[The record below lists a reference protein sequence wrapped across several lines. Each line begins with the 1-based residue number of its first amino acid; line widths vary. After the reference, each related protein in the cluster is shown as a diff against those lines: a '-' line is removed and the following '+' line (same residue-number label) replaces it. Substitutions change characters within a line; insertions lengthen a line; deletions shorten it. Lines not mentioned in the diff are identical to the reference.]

1 MNMDGWKIISV
12 DDACTITDCQHKTAP
27 IVEYI
32 TPYKMLRTSNIR
44 NGKIDTINVNYVT
57 EETYKA
63 WSVRGELNINDVI
76 LTREAPMGE
85 VGIIPSEERF
95 FLGQRMLQLKAN
107 QKLIQPK
114 YLYFS
119 LLSSYFQKQLAPLK
133 GNGSI
138 VANIRIP
145 ELKKMRLLIPSK
157 EEEQQKIASI
167 LSTWDKAIEL
177 KDKLIEQ
184 KKGQKKG
191 LMQKLLTGQIRWNDR
206 EKYTEEELQ
215 ERLAMISRG
224 EVPEGYKDTKAGI
237 LPEEWMATKLKKIS
251 KRVQRKN
258 EGKADKPVLTISS
271 LSGFLN
277 QSDRFSKV
285 IAGENLSK
293 YTLIK
298 KNEFAYNKG
307 NSKTYPCGCVFRL
320 DDYEEALVPNVYYS
334 FQIVEGDTEFY
345 KHYFASG
352 KLNRHL
358 GKVINT
364 GVRNDGLLNLDVND
378 FFNIPVVCPPK
389 HEQAKIAEIL
399 TNAIKEI
406 DYLEREVAS
415 IKEQKKGLMQLL
427 LTGRVRVKV

>member
-1 MNMDGWKIISV
+1 MDGWKIISV

-85 VGIIPSEERF
+85 VGIIRSEERF

-114 YLYFS
+114 YLYLS

-177 KDKLIEQ
+177 KEKLIEQ
-184 KKGQKKG
+184 KKKQKKG
-191 LMQKLLTGQIRWNDR
+191 LMQKLLTGNG
-206 EKYTEEELQ
+206 
-215 ERLAMISRG
+215 RLPGYEG
-224 EVPEGYKDTKAGI
+224 EWKKD
-237 LPEEWMATKLKKIS
+237 KLKKLCDKIMDGTHSTPKYVDSGIPFYSVENVTRKDFENSKYITQEEHEAIS
-251 KRVQRKN
+251 SRCKVERNDILITRIGSIGDAVLVDWDHESSIYVSLALLKTKDKIMPEFLVQYMGTDIFKREILSKSLTTAIPQKINLGDLGEVNISYPYDVREQSAIVDFLS
-258 EGKADKPVLTISS
+258 KAD
-271 LSGFLN
+271 
-277 QSDRFSKV
+277 
-285 IAGENLSK
+285 
-293 YTLIK
+293 
-298 KNEFAYNKG
+298 
-307 NSKTYPCGCVFRL
+307 
-320 DDYEEALVPNVYYS
+320 EEIYL
-334 FQIVEGDTEFY
+334 
-345 KHYFASG
+345 
-352 KLNRHL
+352 
-358 GKVINT
+358 
-364 GVRNDGLLNLDVND
+364 
-378 FFNIPVVCPPK
+378 
-389 HEQAKIAEIL
+389 
-399 TNAIKEI
+399 
-406 DYLEREVAS
+406 LERDL
-415 IKEQKKGLMQLL
+415 KETGIQRKGLMQLL
-427 LTGRVRVKV
+427 LTGKVRVKV

>member
-1 MNMDGWKIISV
+1 MDGWKIISV

-85 VGIIPSEERF
+85 VGIIRSEERF

-114 YLYFS
+114 YLYLS

-177 KDKLIEQ
+177 KEKLIEQ
-184 KKGQKKG
+184 KKEQKKG
-191 LMQKLLTGQIRWNDR
+191 LMQKLLTGKIRLPGFEGEWKSYKLNQVLKIRHGKDQKKVQKEDGCYPILGSGGQIGRTDEYLYNKESILIGRKGTIDR
-206 EKYTEEELQ
+206 PVYMDEPFWTVDTLFYTE
-215 ERLAMISRG
+215 I
-224 EVPEGYKDTKAGI
+224 
-237 LPEEWMATKLKKIS
+237 
-251 KRVQRKN
+251 N
-258 EGKADKPVLTISS
+258 EGFLPKYIYYIFNTIPWKQHNEASGVPS
-271 LSGFLN
+271 LSATTIGGI
-277 QSDRFSKV
+277 KV
-285 IAGENLSK
+285 
-293 YTLIK
+293 
-298 KNEFAYNKG
+298 
-307 NSKTYPCGCVFRL
+307 
-320 DDYEEALVPNVYYS
+320 LVP
-334 FQIVEGDTEFY
+334 
-345 KHYFASG
+345 
-352 KLNRHL
+352 
-358 GKVINT
+358 
-364 GVRNDGLLNLDVND
+364 
-378 FFNIPVVCPPK
+378 
-389 HEQAKIAEIL
+389 
-399 TNAIKEI
+399 
-406 DYLEREVAS
+406 DYLIQKAYSRILSTADDEIHLLETHLELL
-415 IKEQKKGLMQLL
+415 KQQKKGLMQLL
-427 LTGRVRVKV
+427 LTGKVRVKV